1 MITERPD
8 IVMLD
13 LGMPRLDGIGVLEG
27 IRAWSQVPVLVLS
40 GRTDSSDKVDALD
53 AGADDYVTKPF
64 QMDELLARLR
74 ALGRRQATAAASAGV
89 TPTVTIGD
97 LVVDLVAKQVTPPTG
112 PAIRLTPTEWRL
124 LEVLVTNP
132 GRLMTREMLLTE
144 VWGPTHGNDSGYLR
158 LYMAQLRRKLEPEPS
173 HPRFLVTSRAW
184 GTGSTRAG
192 REPSLQR
199 RFRPRRHARTMR
211 VLVVD
216 DEVRLADGIR
226 AGLQAEGF
234 AVDVAHDGVDGLW
247 YAREHPYDAIV
258 LDLMMPGMSG
268 WKVCETLRAEQDWTP
283 VLMLTAKDGEW
294 DQVDALDAGADDY
307 VTKPFSF
314 PVLVARLRALVRRGS
329 RERPTVLQAGDLRLD
344 PAERRVWRGEDLLD
358 LTSREF
364 TVLEYLMRHAGQVL
378 SKRDVI
384 ANVWDDDFAG
394 DPNIV
399 EVYVGHLRRKVD
411 RPFGR
416 TAIET
421 VRGAG
426 YRLDADGG

>member
-1 MITERPD
+1 
-8 IVMLD
+8 
-13 LGMPRLDGIGVLEG
+13 
-27 IRAWSQVPVLVLS
+27 
-40 GRTDSSDKVDALD
+40 
-53 AGADDYVTKPF
+53 
-64 QMDELLARLR
+64 
-74 ALGRRQATAAASAGV
+74 
-89 TPTVTIGD
+89 
-97 LVVDLVAKQVTPPTG
+97 
-112 PAIRLTPTEWRL
+112 
-124 LEVLVTNP
+124 
-132 GRLMTREMLLTE
+132 
-144 VWGPTHGNDSGYLR
+144 
-158 LYMAQLRRKLEPEPS
+158 
-173 HPRFLVTSRAW
+173 
-184 GTGSTRAG
+184 
-192 REPSLQR
+192 
-199 RFRPRRHARTMR
+199 MR

-247 YAREHPYDAIV
+247 YAREHTYDAIV
-258 LDLMMPGMSG
+258 LDLMMPGLSG

-314 PVLVARLRALVRRGS
+314 PVLVARLRALVRRGA
-329 RERPTVLQAGDLRLD
+329 RERPTVLQVGDLRLD
-344 PAERRVWRGEDLLD
+344 PAERRVWRGETLLD

-364 TVLEYLMRHAGQVL
+364 AVLEYLVRHPGQVR
-378 SKRDVI
+378 SKREVI

-416 TAIET
+416 NAIET

-426 YRLDADGG
+426 YRFAADGG